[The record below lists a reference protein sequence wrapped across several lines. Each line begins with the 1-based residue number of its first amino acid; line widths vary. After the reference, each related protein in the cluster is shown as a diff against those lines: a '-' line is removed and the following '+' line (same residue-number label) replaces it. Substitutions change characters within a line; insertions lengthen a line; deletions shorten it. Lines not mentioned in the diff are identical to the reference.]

1 MVLLLQ
7 KLIGWIYSPKKGK
20 VYANYEVLKNQIELA
35 RNKLY
40 WKSVWRLE
48 VVCAGIPDLDRDIE
62 KFRHKVEEARLL
74 MNSPTSKYYSSKE
87 ETLSE
92 RLNEVDKEE
101 DTESHPSI
109 STPQMD
115 LPSAV
120 TSTSWTVPPILKFLI

>member
-1 MVLLLQ
+1 
-7 KLIGWIYSPKKGK
+7 
-20 VYANYEVLKNQIELA
+20 
-35 RNKLY
+35 
-40 WKSVWRLE
+40 
-48 VVCAGIPDLDRDIE
+48 
-62 KFRHKVEEARLL
+62 

-120 TSTSWTVPPILKFLI
+120 TSTS